1 MSIVIKYGGN
11 AMTDQATRRAVAAG
25 LRNLAGSNGAGASD
39 AVPPVVVHGGGPY
52 IQAALD
58 EAGLEHRF
66 ERGLRVTGPE
76 SMAIIERVLTML
88 SKELAYEIGPAVGV
102 TARDARTVT
111 AEVRDPA
118 LGRVGRVT
126 HVDTRVIRALRDA
139 GLIPVLACLAVD
151 IDGVALNVNGD
162 EAAGAVAGALGEG
175 VVFLTNVPG
184 VLDDP
189 AVPGSLLGSLTR
201 TDALARIADG
211 RIAGGMIPKVEAAL
225 DALAAGAPFAVV
237 ADGRDPHGVE
247 AALAGGG
254 TRILAG

>member
-11 AMTDQATRRAVAAG
+11 AMTEPATRRAVAGG
-25 LRNLAGSNGAGASD
+25 LRNLAGKGGGASAR

-52 IQAALD
+52 LQAALD

-66 ERGLRVTGPE
+66 ERGLRVTSPE
-76 SMAIIERVLTML
+76 SVVVIERVLTML
-88 SKELAYEIGPAVGV
+88 AKELAFEIGPAVGI
-102 TARDARTVT
+102 TARDARCIT

-126 HVDTRVIRALRDA
+126 HVDTRVLRALRGG
-139 GLIPVLACLAVD
+139 GLVPVLACLALD
-151 IDGVALNVNGD
+151 AEGNALNVNGD

-189 AVPGSLLGSLTR
+189 AVPGSLLSTLTR
-201 TDALARIADG
+201 AEARARIEDG
-211 RIAGGMIPKVEAAL
+211 RIAGGMIPKVEHAL
-225 DALAAGAPFAVV
+225 AALAAGVGKIHIV
-237 ADGRDPHGVE
+237 DGRVEHALLLEIFTRDGV
-247 AALAGGG
+247 G
-254 TRILAG
+254 T